1 MPIVTGIDIETTGL
15 SAEKGHRIIEIA
27 CTLHNYDTG
36 AALGKWVQRVNPQ
49 RSIDAKAQAVHGISY
64 AELQDEPTWDV
75 VAPNLLKIFKRTDL
89 LVAHNGDGFD
99 FPFIIHEIDRLG
111 LDLPDVQTFDTMT
124 GCYWA
129 TPDGKPPSL
138 RELAHS
144 LGYVY
149 DDSKAH
155 AALYDT
161 ALMMQCFFA
170 ARKKYPGFIM
180 TALDKEDRE
189 VAAHEAV

>member
-1 MPIVTGIDIETTGL
+1 MPIVTGLDIETTGL

-27 CTLHNYDTG
+27 CTLHDFHTG
-36 AALGKWVQRVNPQ
+36 KTLGKWTQRIDPK
-49 RSIDAKAQAVHGISY
+49 RSIDAKAQAVHGISLDDLKGQPDW
-64 AELQDEPTWDV
+64 ET
-75 VAPNLLKIFKRTDL
+75 VAPSLVKLLKKTDL

-99 FPFIIHEIDRLG
+99 LPFIIHELDRIG
-111 LDLPDVQTFDTMT
+111 LETPDVATYDTMT

-149 DDSKAH
+149 DEKQAH
-155 AALYDT
+155 GALYDT
-161 ALMMQCFFA
+161 ALLMKCFFA
-170 ARKKYPGFIM
+170 ARQKYPGFIV
-180 TALDKEDRE
+180 TPLDK
-189 VAAHEAV
+189 